1 MDPDVAAAF
10 GSAPAAAPAQSSGP
24 TDPDVAAAF
33 APPAPFVQKPAPPWL
48 VQSDKPLQGAGSGL
62 AQVAGHVLNAPG
74 KWLTTQAVKHG
85 VTNPYAAAAIGV
97 LPDLAEDYALG
108 GRQGVN
114 NVRNVLSG
122 RGLPGA
128 SVPEQHPLE
137 GAAQEE
143 RARIYGIQKKAEAAG
158 LDLPDA
164 SISKPQKV
172 ANDLATQDL
181 KLPDGAPLTPKMLAA
196 GRHEYASPGYEGVKA
211 LPDAI
216 PLSDSTQATIE
227 DVRGLLPPKVAATLP
242 TTDSIT
248 GQQAVNL
255 SKSLRSRAN
264 QLDGMQGANANNQ
277 LWSEVAD
284 AHRDAALAIE
294 NDVKSHLAGT
304 GRSQLADAWDAGRVY
319 TAKSYAYEHALDGAG
334 NVRVMDMKRQ
344 LLNGEPLSDNAE
356 LLATIG
362 AQHPKL

>member
-196 GRHEYASPGYEGVKA
+196 GRHEYASPGYDGV
-211 LPDAI
+211 
-216 PLSDSTQATIE
+216 
-227 DVRGLLPPKVAATLP
+227 
-242 TTDSIT
+242 
-248 GQQAVNL
+248 
-255 SKSLRSRAN
+255 
-264 QLDGMQGANANNQ
+264 QGANANNQ

-362 AQHPKL
+362 AQHPKLFSSTPAAPKPGLLRRAAARTVPVVGGMVGSHFGPFGTAVGVELGQNVSDRLIPPPQ